1 MSLNYAI
8 THIQVCSPL
17 QRRSTDICRRSSSFY
32 TWPRP
37 TLFLKPTILFW
48 SNYGRVDLSR
58 TGRKRNIGI
67 PNNTHTHTQFT
78 RGHQFWKWIKP
89 AQKQINKSWLKWASA
104 SLPKTLNA
112 WNLNHVSWCYDS
124 IDIYSKL
131 TVMPYVVLY
140 CCNAVNL
147 TAK

>member
-1 MSLNYAI
+1 MLLPIYRFVHLYQEDLLISVVVHRPFIPDRVQLYFSNQPYYFDQIMGAL
-8 THIQVCSPL
+8 TWVGLAGNVTLVSP
-17 QRRSTDICRRSSSFY
+17 T
-32 TWPRP
+32 
-37 TLFLKPTILFW
+37 
-48 SNYGRVDLSR
+48 
-58 TGRKRNIGI
+58 
-67 PNNTHTHTQFT
+67 THTHTQFT

>member
-8 THIQVCSPL
+8 THIQFCSPL
-17 QRRSTDICRRSSSFY
+17 PRRSTDICHRSSSFY

-48 SNYGRVDLSR
+48 SNYGRVDRVRLVGNVSP
-58 TGRKRNIGI
+58 T
-67 PNNTHTHTQFT
+67 THTQFT

-89 AQKQINKSWLKWASA
+89 SQKQMNKSWLKWASA
-104 SLPKTLNA
+104 SLPKNVKCMKLESCLLMLRLYWYIVN
-112 WNLNHVSWCYDS
+112 VQWCFKHYMYFY
-124 IDIYSKL
+124 I
-131 TVMPYVVLY
+131 
-140 CCNAVNL
+140 AVNL